1 MWHGRYSQ
9 WQRPLVTQRT
19 QLNFYFYF
27 CETLFSS
34 ALTNLTKI
42 YVKVICTVGLYVYF
56 IQRSKLLKHIYSLPH
71 TYIHKLGTICSR
83 RESRGRHSLGLPG
96 PWESWPT
103 AGGVRGLPR
112 GSLGS
117 QSSPPGPSG
126 TPWASA
132 PPQALARCPR
142 APPQGA
148 CGGWGRGWLILRG
161 RAHAPIP
168 CSLGPGERNDF
179 PLAPSDCY

>member
-71 TYIHKLGTICSR
+71 RYPQGHNSSTSRCFQSDSPSMPLPGTLVQTIASVTWAKVPA
-83 RESRGRHSLGLPG
+83 LPGLPASSLTTSRASWLLPCRAGTTCMVKGVAAARRGGYG
-96 PWESWPT
+96 PTCWTHRVWT
-103 AGGVRGLPR
+103 QV
-112 GSLGS
+112 
-117 QSSPPGPSG
+117 
-126 TPWASA
+126 SA
-132 PPQALARCPR
+132 P
-142 APPQGA
+142 
-148 CGGWGRGWLILRG
+148 
-161 RAHAPIP
+161 
-168 CSLGPGERNDF
+168 SLTYWANYFMRLSF
-179 PLAPSDCY
+179 FFY